1 MYLYLYLKNLFN
13 SEEGQDL
20 VEYAL
25 ILVLIVLVVALAMP
39 TLTNAIAG
47 VYTRIATR
55 LAAP

>member
-39 TLTNAIAG
+39 TLTNADCW